1 LFKYYFII
9 RRQVTG
15 AFPATGVAGNRG
27 ADFVRDYRR
36 NKMYR
41 YKVFFLTIFSFI
53 LLIVVPISE
62 AQKQSRFI
70 QYNLKYGI
78 SVQIPSHWKIID
90 KQIMDQIDTN
100 TELLSKV
107 PQGDNDI
114 IIAANYTAIDQ
125 ILATVRISVRT
136 RNTFNQ
142 DAIKNMSQSEI
153 DKQDILS
160 RTMLVS
166 ALAKTNNSST
176 KVSAFKTTK
185 EMLSGFLCVRTD
197 YQTTELS
204 KTMNT
209 SIYVIY
215 QGNRAV
221 KMTLAY
227 ENSHA
232 DLLEM
237 TMDKIKRSLLIRKL

>member
-1 LFKYYFII
+1 
-9 RRQVTG
+9 
-15 AFPATGVAGNRG
+15 
-27 ADFVRDYRR
+27 
-36 NKMYR
+36 
-41 YKVFFLTIFSFI
+41 
-53 LLIVVPISE
+53 
-62 AQKQSRFI
+62 
-70 QYNLKYGI
+70 
-78 SVQIPSHWKIID
+78 
-90 KQIMDQIDTN
+90 
-100 TELLSKV
+100 LLSKV

-136 RNTFNQ
+136 RNTFTQ

-185 EMLSGFLCVRTD
+185 EILSGFLCVRTD

-237 TMDKIKRSLLIRKL
+237 IMDKIKRSLLIRKL